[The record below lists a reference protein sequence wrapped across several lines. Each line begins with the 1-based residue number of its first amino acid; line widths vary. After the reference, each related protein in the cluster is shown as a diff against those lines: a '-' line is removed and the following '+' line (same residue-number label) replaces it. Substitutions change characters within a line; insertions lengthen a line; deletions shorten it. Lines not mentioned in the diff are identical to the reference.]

1 MNKYLYN
8 DPTTKSK
15 GPCLRKNAI
24 DAEQA
29 SNNMMPMEI
38 PPFTPLTLRGDV
50 EGGSPYSKGDGE
62 TLIFERELVGK
73 TELLRFWKS

>member
-29 SNNMMPMEI
+29 SNNMMLMEI
-38 PPFTPLTLRGDV
+38 TPLYP
-50 EGGSPYSKGDGE
+50 PYSKGGCRGPN
-62 TLIFERELVGK
+62 F
-73 TELLRFWKS
+73 

>member
-8 DPTTKSK
+8 DPITKSK
-15 GPCLRKNAI
+15 RPCLRKNAI

-38 PPFTPLTLRGDV
+38 TPLY
-50 EGGSPYSKGDGE
+50 PAYSKGDVE
-62 TLIFERELVGK
+62 ALIFERELVGK